1 LQEEL
6 GVMHTGQV
14 RSIVVMGVS
23 GSGKSTIA
31 RALAQRIGFE
41 FIDGDALHSPDNLAK
56 MSNGHALSDDD
67 RTPWLNAIGQLL
79 KDAHSHV
86 PGCVVACSALKR
98 KYRDLLREYVP
109 DTYFVMLDGA
119 FDLIQ
124 ARLEA
129 RPHDFMPISLLASQF
144 ATLEPLQRDERGVR
158 VDISLTPDEIV
169 SQLETEWRIYPE
181 SG

>member
-1 LQEEL
+1 MQ
-6 GVMHTGQV
+6 TGQV
-14 RSIVVMGVS
+14 RSIVVTGVS

-41 FIDGDALHSPDNLAK
+41 FIDGDSLHNPANLAK
-56 MSNGHALSDDD
+56 MSKGQALSDND
-67 RTPWLNAIGQLL
+67 RTPWLDAIGQQL
-79 KDAHSHV
+79 KDAQSHAL
-86 PGCVVACSALKR
+86 GCVVACSALKR
-98 KYRDLLREYVP
+98 KYRDLLREYVS

-119 FDLIQ
+119 FELIE

-129 RPHDFMPISLLASQF
+129 RPHDFMPVSLLASQF

-158 VDISLTPDEIV
+158 VDISLTPEEIV
-169 SQLETEWRIYPE
+169 SLISNEWRKCLD